1 MNSVVISSRL
11 NLTLSIR
18 QQNVIDIKLKQA
30 RMRIKDILQ

>member
-1 MNSVVISSRL
+1 MNSVISSRL